1 MKTIRYTKMD
11 SDKIIE
17 LLNREGLLAMPTD
30 TVFGLACMM
39 DEKAIARVYEAKGR
53 SFDKPLPMMCSSKK
67 MISEVAKISEEAEKI
82 IDRFMPGALTIV
94 FAKKETVADYI
105 TNGRKTIGIRMPD
118 DDFILSLIEK
128 LGKPL
133 MVTSANISGNGSL
146 TRWEDVLSAMDG
158 KIEGII
164 CEDARGDKASTIID
178 VSGDLRL
185 LREGPLSFNEI
196 EECIK

>member
-17 LLNREGLLAMPTD
+17 LLNRGGLLAMPTD

-39 DEKAIARVYEAKGR
+39 DEQAIARVYEAKGR

-164 CEDARGDKASTIID
+164 CEDARGYKASTIID
-178 VSGDLRL
+178 VSGNLRL